1 MLMRMEQAA
10 CSLQHGACTGITIP
24 AATATAAET
33 FWVSDLRSAMCDLPF
48 AIDNKSMAMSRDYEA
63 NVEHKQPPI
72 DRVPAACEPRLSS
85 NESRASKV
93 NRYPW
98 NDTITLAWRQ
108 WH

>member
-72 DRVPAACEPRLSS
+72 DRVPAAWTR
-85 NESRASKV
+85 R
-93 NRYPW
+93 R
-98 NDTITLAWRQ
+98 
-108 WH
+108 